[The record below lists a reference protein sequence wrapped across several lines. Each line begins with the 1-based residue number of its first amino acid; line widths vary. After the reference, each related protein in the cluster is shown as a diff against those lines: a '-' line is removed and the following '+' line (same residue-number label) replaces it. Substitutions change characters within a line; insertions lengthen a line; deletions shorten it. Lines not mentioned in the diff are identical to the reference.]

1 MQRIKSVT
9 VGTTK
14 GKHFI
19 NVYVDDK
26 RFRFWNGNVIGV
38 TVRADEEPELLRS
51 AFELRLREGW
61 LPERKIKKKELDL
74 KPVSFLEGLESKLK
88 ETINGNYS
96 YHHKRD
102 CRWVLRN
109 WERYSSALRLNDA
122 TVSDIDSA
130 IIKNFILQP
139 QWSARTQK
147 NVLRTLTFL
156 CKDLKLEDGVLA
168 VRTPRCKAELHKPI
182 PNIHQL
188 LADLKDFDTRLY
200 LTCLMTY
207 GCLLRPHQELRLLK
221 WSDVD
226 IQRSIISLSG
236 KRNKSG
242 RNRIVPIP
250 SYVQTELIN
259 IQNEDS
265 YYVISGRETPFSRDY
280 ISVLWRRFK
289 RKHPKLQEGVTLY
302 SFRHAGSINV
312 YEKTGSLQKLQQVMG
327 HSTMQVSLTYLRGL
341 EIQQLDVNDLP
352 DL

>member
-1 MQRIKSVT
+1 M
-9 VGTTK
+9 
-14 GKHFI
+14 
-19 NVYVDDK
+19 
-26 RFRFWNGNVIGV
+26 
-38 TVRADEEPELLRS
+38 
-51 AFELRLREGW
+51 
-61 LPERKIKKKELDL
+61 
-74 KPVSFLEGLESKLK
+74 
-88 ETINGNYS
+88 
-96 YHHKRD
+96 
-102 CRWVLRN
+102 
-109 WERYSSALRLNDA
+109 
-122 TVSDIDSA
+122 
-130 IIKNFILQP
+130 
-139 QWSARTQK
+139 
-147 NVLRTLTFL
+147 
-156 CKDLKLEDGVLA
+156 
-168 VRTPRCKAELHKPI
+168 
-182 PNIHQL
+182 
-188 LADLKDFDTRLY
+188 
-200 LTCLMTY
+200 
-207 GCLLRPHQELRLLK
+207 
-221 WSDVD
+221 D

-312 YEKTGSLQKLQQVMG
+312 FEKTGSLLKLQQVMG